1 MKKILLGLAIAA
13 IVLGALLLSRENS
26 LHRLQVK
33 TYFQNA
39 QDIKRG
45 TAVWVDGVHVGS
57 VTDVRLRAELK
68 ERPVEISMVIIT
80 PYELIIPDDSI
91 ARVAAQGVL
100 GPTVVNIDT
109 HRTQG
114 SAITNDGIVKS
125 DETES
130 SISKNGAD
138 VMEKV
143 GNVLIENA
151 KQLRQKN
158 QSSAGPAK

>member
-1 MKKILLGLAIAA
+1 MKKVLLSLAIAA
-13 IVLGALLLSRENS
+13 IVLGAVLLSRENS
-26 LHRLQVK
+26 HHRLRVK

-45 TAVWVDGVHVGS
+45 TAVWIDGVQVGS
-57 VTDVRLRAELK
+57 VIDVRLRAELK
-68 ERPVEISMVIIT
+68 ERPVEISMLIVT
-80 PYELIIPDDSI
+80 PYELIIPNDSI

-109 HRTQG
+109 HGAQG

-125 DETES
+125 DETEP

-143 GNVLIENA
+143 GNVLIEKA
-151 KQLRQKN
+151 KQLRRQD
-158 QSSAGPAK
+158 QSSAAPAK

>member
-1 MKKILLGLAIAA
+1 MKKVLVSLTIAA

-26 LHRLQVK
+26 HHRLHVK

-45 TAVWVDGVHVGS
+45 TAVWVDGVQVGS

-68 ERPVEISMVIIT
+68 ERPVEISIVIIT
-80 PYELIIPDDSI
+80 PYELIIPNDSI

-100 GPTVVNIDT
+100 GPTAVNIDT
-109 HRTQG
+109 HGAQG

-125 DETES
+125 DKTEL
-130 SISKNGAD
+130 SISKTGAD

-143 GNVLIENA
+143 GNVLIEEA
-151 KQLRQKN
+151 KTLRRPK
-158 QSSAGPAK
+158 QSSAAPAK